1 MAPIRIL
8 IVDDHQVVREGLRWI
23 LDAEPD
29 LEVAGEAASAS
40 EGLDAIVKIPCDVV
54 LLDIHL
60 PDRNGLDALDDIH
73 AAKPDLPVVILTMS
87 AEPEYVE
94 DAVRKGAAGY
104 LVKNAP
110 QSELIRAVRAA
121 AAGDAYIQAEVTRP
135 LLARFARDVRA
146 PGAAPALS
154 PREQQVVSLLA
165 EGLANKQIAHR
176 LDISETTIKGYLRDV
191 YDKLGANDRAQAVA
205 IALRHRLID

>member
-29 LEVAGEAASAS
+29 LEVAGEAASAA

-104 LVKNAP
+104 LTKNAP
-110 QSELIRAVRAA
+110 QAELIRAVRAA

-165 EGLANKQIAHR
+165 EGLANKQIAHQ
-176 LDISETTIKGYLRDV
+176 LEISETTIKGYLRDV

>member
-165 EGLANKQIAHR
+165 EGLANKQIAHQ

>member
-8 IVDDHQVVREGLRWI
+8 VIDDHQVVRDGLRWI
-23 LDAEPD
+23 LGEEPD
-29 LEVAGEAASAS
+29 LEIAGEAASAA
-40 EGLDAIVKIPCDVV
+40 EGLDAIARIPCDVV

-60 PDRNGLDALDDIH
+60 PDRNGLEALDDIH

-110 QSELIRAVRAA
+110 QAELIRAIRAA
-121 AAGDAYIQAEVTRP
+121 AAGDVYIQAEVTRP

-154 PREQQVVSLLA
+154 PREEQVVSLLA
-165 EGLANKQIAHR
+165 EGLANKQIAHQ
-176 LDISETTIKGYLRDV
+176 LGISETTVKGYLRDV

-205 IALRHRLID
+205 ISLRNRLID

>member
-29 LEVAGEAASAS
+29 LEIAGEAASAA
-40 EGLDAIVKIPCDVV
+40 EGLEAIVKIPCDVV

-60 PDRNGLDALDDIH
+60 PDRNGLEALDDIH

-165 EGLANKQIAHR
+165 EGLANKQIAHQ
-176 LDISETTIKGYLRDV
+176 LEISETTVKGYLRDV

>member
-8 IVDDHQVVREGLRWI
+8 VVDDHQVVREGLRWI

-29 LEVAGEAASAS
+29 LEVAGEAASAA
-40 EGLDAIVKIPCDVV
+40 EGLDAIGKIPCDVV

-60 PDRNGLDALDDIH
+60 PDRNGLEALDDIH
-73 AAKPDLPVVILTMS
+73 AANPDLPVVILTMS
-87 AEPEYVE
+87 DEPEYVE

-165 EGLANKQIAHR
+165 EGLANKQIAHQ
-176 LDISETTIKGYLRDV
+176 LDISDTTVKGYLRDV